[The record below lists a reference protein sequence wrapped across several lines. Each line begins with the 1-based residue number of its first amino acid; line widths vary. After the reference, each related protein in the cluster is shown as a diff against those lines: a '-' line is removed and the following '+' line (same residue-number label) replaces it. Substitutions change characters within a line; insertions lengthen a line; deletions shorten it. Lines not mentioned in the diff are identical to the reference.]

1 MSDETSADRVPKML
15 TLPEVAKALRCNVR
29 SLYDSGWPKRLGAVK
44 IGNKWLVPEV
54 AVVEVL
60 NGQRPARP
68 QTLTLEGTTDSH
80 REDTEQQ
87 VVADPPVVAGNVERL
102 CAAAE
107 QLISRGCCNKR
118 GDGARLNTLHGWEEQ
133 EKALLACVTDR
144 EQLRRLRGLRLR
156 VSRVIVSH
164 YNEGHGRRT
173 LPRPSS

>member
-87 VVADPPVVAGNVERL
+87 VVADPRSSRATSSGSVRPL
-102 CAAAE
+102 SSSSPAAAAT
-107 QLISRGCCNKR
+107 NV
-118 GDGARLNTLHGWEEQ
+118 
-133 EKALLACVTDR
+133 VTVP
-144 EQLRRLRGLRLR
+144 G
-156 VSRVIVSH
+156 
-164 YNEGHGRRT
+164 
-173 LPRPSS
+173 